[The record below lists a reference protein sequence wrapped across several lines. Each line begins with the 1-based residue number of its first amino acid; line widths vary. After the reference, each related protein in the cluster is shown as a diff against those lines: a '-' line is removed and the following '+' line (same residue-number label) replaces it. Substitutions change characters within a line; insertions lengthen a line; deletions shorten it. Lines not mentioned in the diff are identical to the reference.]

1 MTMAISSDQ
10 FSQEI
15 LDFMAVIRECYSNTN
30 FANDR
35 SIYAQD
41 LVAAMGWIIDL
52 RSGDSVEDVV
62 SKIRSSET
70 EKHFGD
76 YWRQGDWGEKEGA
89 ALKKLK
95 SST

>member
-1 MTMAISSDQ
+1 MMTISSDQ
-10 FSQEI
+10 LTQEI
-15 LDFMAVIRECYSNTN
+15 LGFMAVIHDCYSNTN

-35 SIYAQD
+35 SVYAQD

-52 RSGDSVEDVV
+52 RSGGCVEDVV
-62 SKIRSSET
+62 TKIRSSET

-76 YWRQGDWGEKEGA
+76 YWRQGDWGEKEGS

-95 SST
+95 NSI